1 MKILNQRIDDDP
13 WMLEDEHYLRSSQAP
28 FSESVQKLHSCHPR
42 SILGSMLVRCSLWC
56 CCGNQAW
63 QSQRLVLLVHPNKQE
78 KDGMLGSNVS
88 IPRGLAWGPT
98 IMNWT
103 GINHRN
109 KLKEDKPTSVS
120 VNSFFKFSY
129 FFTSPFFF
137 LLSWSCFAISAR
149 MPSLVFLSRI
159 LPRAAS
165 QCIAPLKEVCFS
177 ENGKWFFSLLQQMP

>member
-1 MKILNQRIDDDP
+1 MKILNPRIDDDP
-13 WMLEDEHYLRSSQAP
+13 WMLEDEHYLRSSRAP

-88 IPRGLAWGPT
+88 MPRGLVWGPT
-98 IMNWT
+98 IVNWT

-120 VNSFFKFSY
+120 INSFFKFSY
-129 FFTSPFFF
+129 FFTS
-137 LLSWSCFAISAR
+137 SCFPGHVLQSQ
-149 MPSLVFLSRI
+149 LGC
-159 LPRAAS
+159 LPWCFCQEYYPGRPRNVSHPWKKFAS
-165 QCIAPLKEVCFS
+165 QRMV
-177 ENGKWFFSLLQQMP
+177 NGS